1 VLNLLDLAGHTLALA
16 ESCTGG
22 LLADRLT
29 AIPNS
34 SRVFLGGIVPYSN
47 AARTALAGVPAAL
60 LEEHG
65 AVNETT
71 ARLLAEGIRQRLN
84 ATLALSITGIA
95 GPTAPASGPD
105 ATRPV
110 GLVYIALATPE
121 TTHVR
126 EVKIAGDRDR
136 VRLWSTQHAL
146 EMLRHHLL

>member
-1 VLNLLDLAGHTLALA
+1 L
-16 ESCTGG
+16 C
-22 LLADRLT
+22 
-29 AIPNS
+29 
-34 SRVFLGGIVPYSN
+34 
-47 AARTALAGVPAAL
+47 RTPTRPGPLWPASQL
-60 LEEHG
+60 RCWKST
-65 AVNETT
+65 ETT

-84 ATLALSITGIA
+84 APLALSITGIA